1 MENVKEFMLL
11 FRMTPATMSP
21 TAEQVA
27 IMHQQWQGFIGLIA
41 AQAKLVQVS
50 RFAFEGALL
59 SDSQTAEAGI
69 VVDNGRTL
77 SGSMTIE
84 AADLEEAI
92 SFAKR
97 CPVLL
102 AGGTVEVRPTIA
114 MN

>member
-11 FRMTPATMSP
+11 FRMRPAVTAP

-27 IMHQQWQGFIGLIA
+27 IMHQQWQEFSGFIA

-50 RFAFEGALL
+50 RFAFEGASL
-59 SDSQTAEAGI
+59 SNTLTAETGM

-77 SGSMTIE
+77 SGSMTLK
-84 AADLEEAI
+84 AADMEEAI
-92 SFAKR
+92 AFAKR

-102 AGGTVEVRPTIA
+102 AGGTVEVWPTIA

>member
-11 FRMTPATMSP
+11 FRMTPPGTVP
-21 TAEQVA
+21 TAEQTA
-27 IMHQQWQGFIGLIA
+27 IMHQQWQGFIGFIA
-41 AQAKLVQVS
+41 AQAKLVNVS
-50 RFAFEGALL
+50 RFAFEGTLL
-59 SDSQTAEAGI
+59 SNPQTAEAGI
-69 VVDNGRTL
+69 VMEDNKTL
-77 SGSMTIE
+77 SGSLTLK

-92 SFAKR
+92 GIARR